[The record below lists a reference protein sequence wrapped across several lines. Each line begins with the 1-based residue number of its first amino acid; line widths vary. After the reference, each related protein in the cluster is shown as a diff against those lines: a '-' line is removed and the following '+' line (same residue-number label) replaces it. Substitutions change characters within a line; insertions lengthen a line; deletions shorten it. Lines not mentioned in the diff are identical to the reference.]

1 MKIIFIY
8 TCVRYEFNRPYLQHK
23 ELQTDDA
30 LAVEATSYA
39 LLTLFLVEVIH
50 TRYIFLSSATI
61 FVRIHKYFC
70 AGIHFNFG
78 VCMFR
83 ASV

>member
-8 TCVRYEFNRPYLQHK
+8 TCFRYEFNRPYLQHK

-50 TRYIFLSSATI
+50 TIYFPYFSNNICPNSQIFLRQNTLQ
-61 FVRIHKYFC
+61 F
-70 AGIHFNFG
+70 
-78 VCMFR
+78 
-83 ASV
+83 

>member
-1 MKIIFIY
+1 MFIY
-8 TCVRYEFNRPYLQHK
+8 TCFRYEFNRPYLQHK

-50 TRYIFLSSATI
+50 TQYIFLTSVKI

-70 AGIHFNFG
+70 ARIHFNFECAW
-78 VCMFR
+78 CMFR
-83 ASV
+83 AAL